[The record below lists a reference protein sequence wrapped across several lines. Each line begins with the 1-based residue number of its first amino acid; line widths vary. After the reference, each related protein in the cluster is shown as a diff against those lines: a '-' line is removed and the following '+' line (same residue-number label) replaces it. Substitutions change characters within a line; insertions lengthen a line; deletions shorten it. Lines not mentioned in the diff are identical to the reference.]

1 MGLWVIDIKKKEVG
15 VSQLDSV
22 QRASP
27 SGFRFVKKMARSRG
41 MGTPDQVIDT
51 LKGTGDLVARK
62 GEQAVS
68 RDVPG
73 Q

>member
-27 SGFRFVKKMARSRG
+27 SRFRFVKKMARSRG

-51 LKGTGDLVARK
+51 QEGTGDLVARK